1 MKFGLQPG
9 QDNTKRPALFKK
21 KKNWNWNFASPPFV
35 EKCMAIEERE
45 AMGRT
50 KLSLRHSCTAF

>member
-9 QDNTKRPALFKK
+9 QDNTKRPALFFFK
-21 KKNWNWNFASPPFV
+21 NWNFASPPFV

>member
-9 QDNTKRPALFKK
+9 QDNTKRPALFFFL
-21 KKNWNWNFASPPFV
+21 NWNWNFASPPFA
-35 EKCMAIEERE
+35 EKCMAIEEME

-50 KLSLRHSCTAF
+50 KLSLCHSCTAF